1 VIVLYG
7 FQSHYPGIYLQY
19 CPVRPQVADRRVDFE
34 LIIQKT
40 WSIVDAIFRNHQAPF
55 KLKTSCVDFTKQ

>member
-1 VIVLYG
+1 MIVPYG
-7 FQSHYPGIYLQY
+7 FQSHYPGIYKQY
-19 CPVRPQVADRRVDFE
+19 CPVRPQVADRRRDVE

-40 WSIVDAIFRNHQAPF
+40 WNIVDAIFSNHQATF